1 MADEKPAEKEQLAS
15 STDAYFR
22 SLDGLKYP
30 QALVD
35 QFPRIANK
43 LAELKDDKTGL
54 VEYFNSLT
62 SNQRDKRNGFP
73 FGVLMNIQDLREVM
87 VGDANGFVLT
97 DTTKSVS

>member
-1 MADEKPAEKEQLAS
+1 MADDKPAEPAVLDSA
-15 STDAYFR
+15 TDTYFR
-22 SLDGLKYP
+22 SLAGLKYP

-43 LAELKDDKTGL
+43 LAELKDDKPKL
-54 VEYFNSLT
+54 VDYFNSLT

-73 FGVLMNIQDLREVM
+73 FSVLMNIQDLREVM

-97 DTTKSVS
+97 DTTKWVS